1 MLYNFPHPDLSQQ
14 MDEFIRESMITGN
27 NVTFGGLGRMDVE
40 WAGRESL
47 LPALMT
53 FINYTPL
60 ILYKL
65 SKRKLKVKSQYS
77 LILANPSSCSGQ
89 DSGVI
94 HVSPLFSQT
103 VYLKIHWQIWS
114 ALFKK
119 NLHTYVHSDILPHGQ
134 RWKHHWQKNG
144 WRNVVYS
151 YNGIAFSLECWW
163 NKKAENSDTH
173 AR

>member
-1 MLYNFPHPDLSQQ
+1 MLYNLPHPGLSQQ
-14 MDEFIRESMITGN
+14 MDECIRESMITGN
-27 NVTFGGLGRMDVE
+27 YVTFGGLERMDLE

-53 FINYTPL
+53 FINYTPQ

-94 HVSPLFSQT
+94 HVSPLFLSNR
-103 VYLKIHWQIWS
+103 VSKNPLGKSDLLYLK
-114 ALFKK
+114 KK
-119 NLHTYVHSDILPHGQ
+119 STHPCSQRHSSPWRKVETPLTGEQMKKCGVFIQWDSIQP
-134 RWKHHWQKNG
+134 WK
-144 WRNVVYS
+144 
-151 YNGIAFSLECWW
+151 LME
-163 NKKAENSDTH
+163 
-173 AR
+173 